1 MIICRQCDEK
11 KEKLLKLFNEAAK
24 KSEETK
30 VPVTTITLGGKYNC
44 KVFGFSLK
52 DKYFQTHFIGVCADD
67 HCIYFISG
75 SLSSELA
82 IKSQLNKNEWKEV
95 IQRIM
100 FEAFINDKLNNAFD
114 STPTTEFNM

>member
-1 MIICRQCDEK
+1 MIICRQQNEK
-11 KEKLLKLFNEAAK
+11 KERLIKLFNVSAEKARKA
-24 KSEETK
+24 K
-30 VPVTTITLGGKYNC
+30 VPVTTITLDGKYNC

-75 SLSSELA
+75 SLSSKLA

-95 IQRIM
+95 IEHIM

>member
-1 MIICRQCDEK
+1 MIICKQCDEK
-11 KEKLLKLFNEAAK
+11 KEKLLKLLDVTAEKAEKN
-24 KSEETK
+24 K
-30 VPVTTITLGGKYNC
+30 VPVTTITLDGKYNC

-75 SLSSELA
+75 SLSSKLA

-95 IQRIM
+95 IEHIM

>member
-1 MIICRQCDEK
+1 MIICRQQNEK
-11 KEKLLKLFNEAAK
+11 KERLIELFNVSAEKARKA
-24 KSEETK
+24 K

-52 DKYFQTHFIGVCADD
+52 NKYFQTHFIGVCADD

-75 SLSSELA
+75 SLSSGLA

-95 IQRIM
+95 IKHIM
-100 FEAFINDKLNNAFD
+100 FETFINDKLNNAFD